1 MAEVITMPRLSDT
14 METGKVIKWH
24 KKLGDKVSEGDILA
38 EIETDKAIQ
47 DFEID
52 IKGTLLYIGVEEEQ
66 SSKVDDI
73 LAIIGEAGEDIS
85 GLIGKKIDSNAS
97 PEKSVSTPP
106 TPTFSEKDTTNIRK
120 DQPQEFEK
128 ADENQRIF
136 ASPLAKK
143 IAVEK
148 GIILGDISGSGEN
161 GRIIK
166 RDVEQYQPIQ
176 SKVVGNIANI
186 SFLTPPSER
195 REVIN
200 SSMRKIIAKRL
211 AKSKFTAPHYY
222 LTAEIDMQQAIKSRK
237 AINEKISDAKISFN
251 DLFIKATALALRE
264 HPQINTSWNE
274 EKIIYHTNIH
284 IGIAVAVEDGLLVPV
299 INQTDQKSLRQISE
313 EVKDKVSRARKRKIQ
328 AQEIEGSTFTISNLG
343 MFGIESFT
351 SIINQPNSCILS
363 VGSIIEKPVVKDGQI
378 VVGQTMKVTLACDH
392 RTVEGAAGSEFLQTF
407 RYLLENPL
415 TMLV

>member
-415 TMLV
+415 IMLV